1 MPPVGRPEGASV
13 RSAQS
18 LDYAAVGLLEQV
30 AKYGIAFVFGNVLLE
45 QIGLPIPA
53 LPTLIVAGALAA
65 RGDLSAPL
73 VLLVAVVASLIADL
87 LWFALGRRQGYRVL
101 SVLCRV
107 SLSPDSCVNQTEA
120 FFNRYGLASLLFA
133 KFVPGFSTVA
143 PPLAGASNA
152 SVASFMAWDA
162 GGALLWAGS
171 GFAAG
176 AIFHRAVDR
185 VLDVLASFGG
195 GALVF
200 VGSALVLF
208 ILWKY
213 AQRRRFY
220 RALRMA
226 RISPQEVSRSDRARR
241 IAGDPGRPHGARAG
255 GRSAPHPGRAA
266 ARARG
271 RRGGPLGSAAGSR
284 DHPLLHLTQR
294 GDGGPCGPRADG
306 SGVHAGAAAR
316 RRPRGMGA
324 RGLPG
329 RAARG
334 AARGRG
340 SRRSLAGC

>member
-1 MPPVGRPEGASV
+1 
-13 RSAQS
+13 
-18 LDYAAVGLLEQV
+18 VGLLEQV

-65 RGDLSAPL
+65 QGDLSAPL
-73 VLLVAVVASLIADL
+73 VLLVAVVACLIADL

-101 SVLCRV
+101 NFLCRV

-120 FFNRYGLASLLFA
+120 FYTRYGLASLLFA

-143 PPLAGASNA
+143 PPLAGASSA
-152 SVASFMAWDA
+152 SVASFLAWDA

-195 GALVF
+195 GALVLVGIGLALF
-200 VGSALVLF
+200 V
-208 ILWKY
+208 LWKY

-226 RISPQEVSRSDRARR
+226 RISPQEVSELIARGESPVILDVRS
-241 IAGDPGRPHGARAG
+241 
-255 GRSAPHPGRAA
+255 AA
-266 ARARG
+266 AREADP
-271 RRGGPLGSAAGSR
+271 RRIP
-284 DHPLLHLTQR
+284 
-294 GDGGPCGPRADG
+294 
-306 SGVHAGAAAR
+306 
-316 RRPRGMGA
+316 GA
-324 RGLPG
+324 RPLE
-329 RAARG
+329 
-334 AARGRG
+334 
-340 SRRSLAGC
+340 LAGVEAGLSDLPRDREIILYCT

>member
-1 MPPVGRPEGASV
+1 
-13 RSAQS
+13 
-18 LDYAAVGLLEQV
+18 VGLLEQV

-101 SVLCRV
+101 NFLCRV

-120 FFNRYGLASLLFA
+120 FFSRYGLASLLFA

-226 RISPQEVSRSDRARR
+226 RISPQEVSDLIARGESPVILDVRS
-241 IAGDPGRPHGARAG
+241 
-255 GRSAPHPGRAA
+255 
-266 ARARG
+266 ARAREADP
-271 RRGGPLGSAAGSR
+271 RRIP
-284 DHPLLHLTQR
+284 
-294 GDGGPCGPRADG
+294 
-306 SGVHAGAAAR
+306 
-316 RRPRGMGA
+316 GA
-324 RGLPG
+324 RPLE
-329 RAARG
+329 
-334 AARGRG
+334 
-340 SRRSLAGC
+340 LAGVEAGLSDLPRDREIILYCT

>member
-1 MPPVGRPEGASV
+1 M
-13 RSAQS
+13 
-18 LDYAAVGLLEQV
+18 GLLEQV

-73 VLLVAVVASLIADL
+73 VLLVAVAASLIADL

-101 SVLCRV
+101 NVLCRV

-185 VLDVLASFGG
+185 VLDVLASFGS

-200 VGSALVLF
+200 VGSVLGLF

-226 RISPQEVSRSDRARR
+226 RISPEEVSGLIARGESPVILDVRTSRAREADPRR
-241 IAGDPGRPHGARAG
+241 IPGAR
-255 GRSAPHPGRAA
+255 S
-266 ARARG
+266 
-271 RRGGPLGSAAGSR
+271 LE
-284 DHPLLHLTQR
+284 L
-294 GDGGPCGPRADG
+294 
-306 SGVHAGAAAR
+306 SGVEAGVSDL
-316 RRPRGMGA
+316 PRD
-324 RGLPG
+324 REIILY
-329 RAARG
+329 
-334 AARGRG
+334 
-340 SRRSLAGC
+340 CT